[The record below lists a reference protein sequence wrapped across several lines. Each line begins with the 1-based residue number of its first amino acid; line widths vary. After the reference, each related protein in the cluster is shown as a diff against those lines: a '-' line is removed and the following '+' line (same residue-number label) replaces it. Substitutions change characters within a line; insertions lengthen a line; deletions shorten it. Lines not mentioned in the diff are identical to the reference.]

1 MSVAL
6 ELPVELRRGLTTVL
20 EEAAQPTDDI
30 EPWELHSELVLVSP
44 EVCRRALE
52 LLPERDPY
60 AFLVGPRRA
69 PAEARLPH
77 GLPAAVFGH
86 AVRRLVETARIAL
99 VTVGGLAALASLAE
113 ALH

>member
-1 MSVAL
+1 MSVAA
-6 ELPVELRRGLTTVL
+6 ELPAEI
-20 EEAAQPTDDI
+20 A
-30 EPWELHSELVLVSP
+30 PWELHSELVLVCP
-44 EVCRRALE
+44 EVWKRALE

-60 AFLVGPRRA
+60 AFLVRPRRTA
-69 PAEARLPH
+69 GEPKLPH

-99 VTVGGLAALASLAE
+99 VTIGGLAALASLLE